1 MRNYITP
8 DHCALSDALTEARHL
23 SSVANSNRRLEVVQ
37 NERRSD
43 TADASLD
50 LPRKAVPPS
59 SDFEGFG
66 SFSG

>member
-8 DHCALSDALTEARHL
+8 DHCALSDPLAEARHV
-23 SSVANSNRRLEVVQ
+23 SSVANSNRPLDVVHD
-37 NERRSD
+37 NRWSEA
-43 TADASLD
+43 TGASLD
-50 LPRKAVPPS
+50 LPSKVVPHS

>member
-8 DHCALSDALTEARHL
+8 DHCALSDALTEAQHL
-23 SSVANSNRRLEVVQ
+23 SSVANSNRRLEVVH
-37 NERRSD
+37 NERWSD
-43 TADASLD
+43 ADGASLD
-50 LPRKAVPPS
+50 LPSKVVPPS